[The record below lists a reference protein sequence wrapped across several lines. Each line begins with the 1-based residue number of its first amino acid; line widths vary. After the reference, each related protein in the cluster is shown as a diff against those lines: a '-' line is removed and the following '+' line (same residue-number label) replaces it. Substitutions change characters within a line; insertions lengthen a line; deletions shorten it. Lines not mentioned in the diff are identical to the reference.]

1 MPKLRYRLDGGAW
14 IEVDTALPYSIPAT
28 AAQAVDLEPIGTL
41 VTETAIAVDVA
52 PTITASASLAGRTL
66 TVTVATLTGTPAPSV
81 SLSTLTLNG
90 SNVLGDTTGTG
101 PWAYEVPD
109 SLVSQTVAWTVT
121 ATNSEGLDTSSGSET
136 VAANLTPSTV
146 PAQMSAPALTG
157 GDESA
162 TLTLATPAPDD
173 GGSTITLYTWEVD
186 AAAGDFSSPV
196 LAGSQS
202 PGGLGNPI
210 DISPLTAGGYKARS
224 WAVNAE
230 GSGDP
235 SAASSEATVTSTTVD
250 PSITS
255 ATFTAPTSSTNPQLT
270 VDVDYAGTD
279 DLELVI
285 ETRETVGG
293 AAIETLTQSPYT
305 SGTQFSL
312 TTNATSDSDATVLHI
327 TVQEANN
334 GGVSTPEVIDN
345 ISLTYTAPAASSDT
359 FTAAQV
365 GTTSAPFI
373 VTTGDYPGGGFSL
386 RFVMKDDA
394 PKRVRVFDEDNITD
408 EFWVEVRPNRGRL
421 FIESKNVDTSTTM
434 FSEKVTT
441 DIAMPS
447 DGNGFVEVLIHFIN
461 DPASTVASP
470 TNQVEVYVNG
480 SAYDPTGV
488 YFANTNWLNTGDN
501 RSRDYAFFP
510 DNGSSFSRGPGD
522 FADVEMWWGTDTG
535 SGPTKPAAAP
545 HLRVVG
551 DAAGPFTSPHGGN
564 YRVFDNGVE
573 RTV

>member
-14 IEVDTALPYSIPAT
+14 IGIDTALPYSIPAT
-28 AAQAVDLEPIGTL
+28 ATQAVEVEPIGAL

-52 PTITASASLAGRTL
+52 PTITASDSLAGRTL

-81 SLSTLTLNG
+81 GLSTLTLNG
-90 SNVLGDTTGTG
+90 SNVLGDATGTG

-109 SLVSQTVAWTVT
+109 SPDSQTVAWTVT

-312 TTNATSDSDATVLHI
+312 TTNATSDADATVLHI
-327 TVQEANN
+327 TVQEVNN
-334 GGVSTPEVIDN
+334 GGVSAPSVIDS
-345 ISLTYTAPAASSDT
+345 ISLTYTAPAVPDT

-365 GTTSAPFI
+365 STTASPTI
-373 VTTGDYPGGGFSL
+373 ITTGDYPGGGFSL

-394 PKRVRVFDEDNITD
+394 PKRVLVFDEDNITKQ
-408 EFWVEVRPNRGRL
+408 FWVQLRPNIGRMT
-421 FIESKNVDTSTTM
+421 IESNDVDVGNTI
-434 FSEKVTT
+434 FSSSVTT
-441 DIAMPS
+441 NTPMPS
-447 DGNGFVEVLIHFIN
+447 DENGFVEMLIHFIN

-480 SAYDPTGV
+480 SPYDPTNEF
-488 YFANTNWLNTGDN
+488 FANTNWLNTGDN

-510 DNGSSFSRGPGD
+510 DNGSSYSRGPGD
-522 FADVEMWWGTDTG
+522 FAEVEMWWGTDTG
-535 SGPTKPAAAP
+535 SGPTKPTADP
-545 HLRVVG
+545 HLRVVA
-551 DAAGPFTSPHGGN
+551 DAAGPFASPHGGN
-564 YRVFDNGVE
+564 YRIFDNGVE